1 MFQYRKTRLLL
12 AGVAF
17 AAMSSSAFALDGEK
31 LFEHL
36 SKSYE
41 GQGGMTLK
49 AQDVSTNGSNVT
61 LSGVSIGV
69 PGEDK
74 EIPLGKVELSDVEET
89 GDGGYTIGKATF
101 DNVDFSDAGSAFK
114 ARDIVVSDIT
124 VPAEIKPNPT
134 SLSDMLLYRN
144 IHVGPIS
151 AEDKGTKVFAMDG
164 LDMNL
169 GVDGDNS
176 TLTFD
181 YTGSGVF
188 IDMSSVKDMDPKTRE
203 KMQALDLMQIS
214 GTFSGNGNWNS
225 SSGMLD
231 MQSMAYDFDKVGKL
245 DIGLSISGYT
255 LEFVR
260 ALQEATKAAQAS
272 GNTPEAQQASG
283 MAMLGLMQQLSF
295 VGATIRFE
303 DHSITERALDVAGK
317 DQGMSGEQMAQ
328 MLKAMVPIGMAQLQ
342 IPELQNM
349 VSQAVNTYLDNPEN
363 ITVSAKPADAVPFP
377 MIMGAAMGA
386 PKTLPQVLG
395 VTVTAND

>member
-1 MFQYRKTRLLL
+1 MFHYRKTRLLL

-17 AAMSSSAFALDGEK
+17 AAMSSSAFAVDGNK
-31 LFEHL
+31 LFDHL
-36 SKSYE
+36 RKSYE
-41 GQGGMTLK
+41 AQGGLTLK
-49 AQDVSTNGSNVT
+49 AQDVSTSGSNVT
-61 LSGVSIGV
+61 LSGVSITV
-69 PGEDK
+69 PGEAK
-74 EIPLGKVELSDVEET
+74 EIPLGKIELTDVEEA

-101 DNVDFSDAGSAFK
+101 DNVDFSDDKSSFK
-114 ARDIVVSDIT
+114 ARDIEVSDIT
-124 VPAEIKPNPT
+124 IPAEVSQNPT
-134 SLSDMLLYRN
+134 SLSDMLLYSN
-144 IHVGPIS
+144 IHVGPIT
-151 AEDKGTKVFAMDG
+151 AEDKGAKVFSMDG
-164 LDMNL
+164 MDMNL
-169 GVDGDNS
+169 GVDSDNS

-181 YTGSGVF
+181 YTGNGVF
-188 IDMSSVKDMDPKTRE
+188 IDMSNVKDMDPKARD
-203 KMQALDLMQIS
+203 KMQALDLMQVT
-214 GTFSGNGNWNS
+214 GTFSGNGSWNAT
-225 SSGMLD
+225 SGMLD

-260 ALQEATKAAQAS
+260 ALQEATKTAQAG
-272 GNTPEAQQASG
+272 GNTPESQQAAG

-295 VGATIRFE
+295 VGATIRFD

-328 MLKAMVPIGMAQLQ
+328 MVKAMVPIGMAQLQ

-349 VSQAVNTYLDNPEN
+349 VSQAVNTYLDNPQN

-395 VTVTAND
+395 VTITAND